1 MKNYSEKFLFS
12 LLQRVRIV
20 DIILR
25 EEENKKRKKREKENG
40 YG

>member
-1 MKNYSEKFLFS
+1 
-12 LLQRVRIV
+12 LQRVRIV

-25 EEENKKRKKREKENG
+25 EEEKKKKKKGKENG

>member
-25 EEENKKRKKREKENG
+25 EEENKKRKRKRKW
-40 YG
+40 